1 MIGAMP
7 RIRRHTTSAHRRL
20 ALLALGAALGLGLAG
35 RVAVHAGGHLPHG
48 DALAALGRAA
58 VALGGP
64 WLAVAWSIGA
74 LAGSR
79 ARGALGGGAA
89 LALGTAAWYLLTVAA
104 GGRAAVAY
112 AVPVAAAWAG
122 VALGAGAL
130 FGLAGAAWR
139 DGGPRVRAAAIAAL
153 AGALAGEALLL
164 AGQWSGRA
172 AAVVLAAELGVGPRA
187 AGRRSPPGAAR
198 CSRWRSSRSPRWPS
212 RASRTACATR
222 CAWPAGPVPSVPRAR
237 APRARGPRCA
247 R

>member
-1 MIGAMP
+1 MP
-7 RIRRHTTSAHRRL
+7 RTRRDTPSPHRRL
-20 ALLALGAALGLGLAG
+20 ALLALGAALALGLAG

-64 WLAVAWSIGA
+64 WLAAAWSIGA

-79 ARGALGGGAA
+79 KRGALGGGVA
-89 LALGTAAWYLLTVAA
+89 LALGTAAWYLLTVAT

-112 AVPVAAAWAG
+112 AVPVAAAWAA

-139 DGGPRVRAAAIAAL
+139 DGGRRVRAAAIAAV

-172 AAVVLAAELGVGPRA
+172 AALVLTTELSVGLGLLAAARRRAPLALTLAVFAVAALAFAGVEDGVRDTLRL
-187 AGRRSPPGAAR
+187 AG
-198 CSRWRSSRSPRWPS
+198 W
-212 RASRTACATR
+212 
-222 CAWPAGPVPSVPRAR
+222 AGP
-237 APRARGPRCA
+237 
-247 R
+247 

>member
-1 MIGAMP
+1 MAP
-7 RIRRHTTSAHRRL
+7 QRRDTSPAQRRV
-20 ALLALGAALGLGLAG
+20 ALLALAAALALGVLG
-35 RVAVHAGGHLPHG
+35 RIAVHAGGHLPHG
-48 DALAALGRAA
+48 DAFAALGRAA

-64 WLAVAWSIGA
+64 WLAVAWTIGA

-79 ARGALGGGAA
+79 ARGALGGAAA

-139 DGGPRVRAAAIAAL
+139 DGGRRERAAAIAAL

-164 AGQWSGRA
+164 AGQWTGRA
-172 AAVVLAAELGVGPRA
+172 ADLVLGLELAVGLGLLAAAHRRAPLGLTLIVFAVA
-187 AGRRSPPGAAR
+187 ALAFAGIEDGVRDTLRLAG
-198 CSRWRSSRSPRWPS
+198 W
-212 RASRTACATR
+212 
-222 CAWPAGPVPSVPRAR
+222 AGP
-237 APRARGPRCA
+237 
-247 R
+247 

>member
-1 MIGAMP
+1 MP
-7 RIRRHTTSAHRRL
+7 RLRRDTTSPPRRL
-20 ALLALGAALGLGLAG
+20 ALLALAAALALGLAG

-48 DALAALGRAA
+48 DALTALGRVA

-79 ARGALGGGAA
+79 KRGALGAGAA
-89 LALGTAAWYLLTVAA
+89 LALGTAAWYLLTVAT

-112 AVPVAAAWAG
+112 AVPVAAAWAA

-139 DGGPRVRAAAIAAL
+139 DGGRRVRAAAIAAL

-172 AAVVLAAELGVGPRA
+172 AALVLTTELSVGLGLLAAARRRAPLVLTLAVFAIAAVVFAGVE
-187 AGRRSPPGAAR
+187 AGVRDTLRLAG
-198 CSRWRSSRSPRWPS
+198 W
-212 RASRTACATR
+212 
-222 CAWPAGPVPSVPRAR
+222 AGP
-237 APRARGPRCA
+237 
-247 R
+247 

>member
-1 MIGAMP
+1 VTVRRADLGTVRGAMP
-7 RIRRHTTSAHRRL
+7 RAPRPTTPAHRRV
-20 ALLALGAALGLGLAG
+20 ALLALGAALALGLAG
-35 RVAVHAGGHLPHG
+35 RIAVHAGGHLPHG
-48 DALAALGRAA
+48 EALAALGAAA

-64 WLAVAWSIGA
+64 WLAAAWSIGA

-89 LALGTAAWYLLTVAA
+89 LGLGTAAWYLLTVAA

-112 AVPVAAAWAG
+112 AVPVAAAWAA

-139 DGGPRVRAAAIAAL
+139 DGGRRVRAAAIAAL

-172 AAVVLAAELGVGPRA
+172 AALVLTTELSVGI
-187 AGRRSPPGAAR
+187 GLLVAAR
-198 CSRWRSSRSPRWPS
+198 G
-212 RASRTACATR
+212 RAPLALTLLVFAVAAVAFAGIEDGVRDTLRLAG
-222 CAWPAGPVPSVPRAR
+222 WAGP
-237 APRARGPRCA
+237 
-247 R
+247 

>member
-1 MIGAMP
+1 MP
-7 RIRRHTTSAHRRL
+7 RIRRPTTSAHRRL
-20 ALLALGAALGLGLAG
+20 ALLALGAALALGLAG
-35 RVAVHAGGHLPHG
+35 RIAVHAGGHLPHG
-48 DALAALGRAA
+48 DALAALGRAT
-58 VALGGP
+58 VALGAP

-79 ARGALGGGAA
+79 ARGALGGAAA

-139 DGGPRVRAAAIAAL
+139 DGGRRVRAAAIAAL

-172 AAVVLAAELGVGPRA
+172 AALVLTTELSVGIGLLAAARRRAPLALTLLVFAVAAVVFAGIEDGVRDTLRL
-187 AGRRSPPGAAR
+187 AG
-198 CSRWRSSRSPRWPS
+198 W
-212 RASRTACATR
+212 
-222 CAWPAGPVPSVPRAR
+222 AGP
-237 APRARGPRCA
+237 
-247 R
+247 

>member
-1 MIGAMP
+1 MP
-7 RIRRHTTSAHRRL
+7 RSRRDSTSAHRQ
-20 ALLALGAALGLGLAG
+20 LLLPVGAALALGLAG
-35 RVAVHAGGHLPHG
+35 RVAVHAGAHLPHG
-48 DALAALGRAA
+48 HALAALGRVA

-64 WLAVAWSIGA
+64 WLAAAWCIGA
-74 LAGSR
+74 LSGSR

-112 AVPVAAAWAG
+112 AAPVAAAWAA

-139 DGGPRVRAAAIAAL
+139 DGGRRVRAAAIAAL

-172 AAVVLAAELGVGPRA
+172 AALVLATELSVGLGLLA
-187 AGRRSPPGAAR
+187 AAR
-198 CSRWRSSRSPRWPS
+198 RRVPLGLTLAVFAVAAVAFAGLEDGVRDTVRLAGW
-212 RASRTACATR
+212 
-222 CAWPAGPVPSVPRAR
+222 AGP
-237 APRARGPRCA
+237 
-247 R
+247 